1 MPAPPAA
8 CPTDFSLSSM
18 PDRPPN
24 RDVETLYGE
33 HHGWLLGW
41 LRRKLGHAGDAADL
55 AQDTFLRVL
64 GRSRD
69 VSDVSE
75 VREPRAWLT
84 TIAHGLVVD
93 HVRRRTLER
102 ACLEAIASLPEPQ
115 APSPETQLL
124 LVEALVRVDA
134 MLDGLPAKARSA
146 FLFSRLDGLGYA
158 EIAQRLNVSLS
169 SVEKYM
175 ATAIRHC
182 LALR

>member
-1 MPAPPAA
+1 MPATLAA
-8 CPTDFSLSSM
+8 FPNDFSLPSM
-18 PDRPPN
+18 PDRPPT
-24 RDVETLYGE
+24 RSVETLYGD

-55 AQDTFLRVL
+55 AQDTFVRVL
-64 GRSRD
+64 GRPGD
-69 VSDVSE
+69 VEE

-102 ACLEAIASLPEPQ
+102 ACMEAIAALPEPQ

-124 LVEALVRVDA
+124 LVETLVRIDT
-134 MLDGLPAKARSA
+134 MLDGLPPKARSA
-146 FLFSRLDGLGYA
+146 FLLSRLDGLGYA

>member
-1 MPAPPAA
+1 MPATFAA
-8 CPTDFSLSSM
+8 LTGDLPLPSSPM
-18 PDRPPN
+18 PDRPTSRN
-24 RDVETLYGE
+24 VETLYGD
-33 HHGWLLGW
+33 HHGWLVGW

-64 GRSRD
+64 GRPRE
-69 VSDVSE
+69 VTE

-102 ACLEAIASLPEPQ
+102 ACLEAIATLPEQQ

-124 LVEALVRVDA
+124 LVEALVRIDT
-134 MLDGLPAKARSA
+134 MLDGLQPKARSA
-146 FLFSRLDGLGYA
+146 FLLSRLDGLGYA

>member
-1 MPAPPAA
+1 MPAALAAFPNDFPP
-8 CPTDFSLSSM
+8 PSM
-18 PDRPPN
+18 PDRPPP
-24 RDVETLYGE
+24 RSVETLYGE

-64 GRSRD
+64 GRQRD
-69 VSDVSE
+69 VDE

-102 ACLEAIASLPEPQ
+102 ACLEAIAALPEPQ
-115 APSPETQLL
+115 APSPETQML
-124 LVEALVRVDA
+124 LVEALVRIDA

-146 FLFSRLDGLGYA
+146 FLLSRLDGLGYA

-182 LALR
+182 LTLK